1 MADDTRSTTPVRPAA
16 HDVARPAPCAPPS
29 APAFSQLVAQHQDQV
44 TALVW
49 RLLGWH
55 ADEVQDVVQDVFLAA
70 LQSLPRFRGEARPAT
85 WLYRIAV
92 NECRRHRRRRILRLR
107 LWQRR
112 EPRDAATSHPVA
124 DTETHAQVRRAV
136 AALAPPYREVV
147 VLRYLEGLPIEEI
160 AAIVGHSP
168 NAVEVRLHRAREALR
183 ETLGP
188 LWQESP

>member
-1 MADDTRSTTPVRPAA
+1 MAEDTRSTTEVRPAA
-16 HDVARPAPCAPPS
+16 NGVARPAPCAPPS
-29 APAFSQLVAQHQDQV
+29 APAFAQLVAQHPDQV

-55 ADEVQDVVQDVFLAA
+55 ADEVQDVVQDVFLTA
-70 LQSLPRFRGEARPAT
+70 LQNLPRFRGEAQPAT

-92 NECRRHRRRRILRLR
+92 NQCRRRRRRRLLQLRF
-107 LWQRR
+107 WQRR
-112 EPRDAATSHPVA
+112 EPREASTSHSVA
-124 DTETHAQVRRAV
+124 GAETHAQVRRAV

-147 VLRYLEGLPIEEI
+147 VLRYLAGLPTEEV
-160 AAIVGHSP
+160 AAIVGRSP